1 MYPEPT
7 GEVRMS
13 LSLRFAAGSHDGMI
27 REHNE
32 DSGYAGPRLL
42 AVADGMGGQ
51 AAGEVASSEVISTM
65 VQLDEDIPGSDILTS
80 LGSAVQRANDQL
92 RVMVEEDPQLEGM
105 GTTLTALLWTGQ
117 RLGLVHVGD
126 SRAYLLRDGQLT
138 QITQDHTWVQR
149 LVDEGRITEEEAT
162 THPQRS
168 LLMRALGSGD
178 HVEPDLSIREVRAG
192 DRYLLCS
199 DGLSGVVSQQ
209 TLEETLASYQGPQE
223 TVQELI
229 QLALRGGGPDNITC
243 IVADVLDV
251 GSVST
256 EDTLAGQ
263 LNDTPVIVGAVAET
277 QQPLGGDPGALR
289 TPAARAAEL
298 GRGGQSVPQQPA
310 PGGTPEGGFGP
321 PGSSDPSFA
330 ASPAGAFGPYAD
342 EEFTKGGGKRR
353 WVKRS
358 LWIAVAL
365 AVVGGG
371 LYGGYRWT
379 QTQYYVGAK
388 EQHVALYRG
397 IDQELAGVKLNDVY
411 QDRPE
416 IELKY
421 LPLFQR
427 KQVKET
433 IALNSKKEAQEKVRE
448 LGAQAEVCKIVAEQ
462 KAQPKKSGKSGG
474 DSEKKR
480 KDEQNEP
487 GDAGRRD
494 SRGSQNGSTAGT
506 GDGTGTG
513 TGAGTGTGDG
523 ATGTT
528 GNTGTTGATGTNA
541 ALRTAP
547 GSQHDSTRVS
557 DSSPSPGP
565 KLTEKQRELAKQC
578 TAP

>member
-1 MYPEPT
+1 MGTVRMYPEPT

-13 LSLRFAAGSHDGMI
+13 LSLHFAAGSHDGMI

-51 AAGEVASSEVISTM
+51 AAGEVASSEVISAM

-80 LGSAVQRANDQL
+80 LGTTVQRANDQL

-199 DGLSGVVSQQ
+199 DGLSAVVSHQ
-209 TLEETLASYQGPQE
+209 TIEETLAGYHGPQD

-251 GSVST
+251 DALHP
-256 EDTLAGQ
+256 EDTVHGR
-263 LNDTPVIVGAVAET
+263 LNDTPVIVGAVAES
-277 QQPLGGDPGALR
+277 QQAPGGDGTAPS

-298 GRGGQSVPQQPA
+298 GRGGGVPQQSGSAA
-310 PGGTPEGGFGP
+310 PEGFGP
-321 PGSSDPSFA
+321 PNADPA
-330 ASPAGAFGPYAD
+330 PPAGAFGPYTD
-342 EEFTKGGGKRR
+342 EDFAKPAKRKGR
-353 WVKRS
+353 WLKRS
-358 LWIAVAL
+358 LWIALAL
-365 AVVGGG
+365 AVAGGG

-379 QTQYYVGAK
+379 QTQYYVGAN
-388 EQHVALYRG
+388 EDHVALFRG
-397 IDQELAGVKLNDVY
+397 INQELAGVKLHKVD
-411 QDRPE
+411 QDHPE

-421 LPLFQR
+421 LAGFQR
-427 KQVKET
+427 KELRES
-433 IALNSKKEAQEKVRE
+433 IAMNSRDEARAKLDE
-448 LGAQAEVCKIVAEQ
+448 LSAQSEVCKIVAER
-462 KAQPKKSGKSGG
+462 KKNPDSGDKDKGDKGDKGNDSGG
-474 DSEKKR
+474 ADDSEKKR
-480 KDEQNEP
+480 KDEQNAP
-487 GDAGRRD
+487 GDA
-494 SRGSQNGSTAGT
+494 TT
-506 GDGTGTG
+506 GGTGTG
-513 TGAGTGTGDG
+513 TAGVGEAGNGVGTVAHTAFTSGSTND
-523 ATGTT
+523 TT
-528 GNTGTTGATGTNA
+528 DA
-541 ALRTAP
+541 A
-547 GSQHDSTRVS
+547 SSTP
-557 DSSPSPGP
+557 SPSPE
-565 KLTEKQRELAKQC
+565 LSEKQQELAKQC
-578 TAP
+578 TGP